1 MMIKLVVI
9 ICRINWPR
17 VKDPQ
22 LSNWVAE
29 HLQLTKR
36 WLELML
42 IPIWESAAFL
52 ATYGAQNST
61 AQHALNCS
69 TRSIILPELHRSFFS
84 NKAKPEKNN
93 LSCVML
99 DFAVVVVAEVFC
111 PRDRKP
117 GCDVIIKNS
126 SFCRDL
132 GFPISCGFHK
142 VFA

>member
-1 MMIKLVVI
+1 MADLY
-9 ICRINWPR
+9 
-17 VKDPQ
+17 
-22 LSNWVAE
+22 L
-29 HLQLTKR
+29 
-36 WLELML
+36 
-42 IPIWESAAFL
+42 FL
-52 ATYGAQNST
+52 
-61 AQHALNCS
+61 
-69 TRSIILPELHRSFFS
+69 FS
-84 NKAKPEKNN
+84 NKVIPEMNN
-93 LSCVML
+93 LSRVML